1 LIFEAHY
8 RNDTEMILTNDD
20 WQYIYIYIY
29 ILEVKIYDF
38 DRFYDLNSD
47 MVDILQ
53 YKLYLYISLFY

>member
-1 LIFEAHY
+1 MNSITSLNIVDTTPTEEAIY
-8 RNDTEMILTNDD
+8 I
-20 WQYIYIYIY
+20 YIYIYIY